1 MLQVQ
6 HATENT
12 TWTRSVNEK
21 EDSYQRDV
29 VQDEAEGG
37 GSFCQVLADLPG
49 HKLSLGDELTGVKA
63 SLRIDKQNTKIT
75 HTVELDSVLLPP
87 LVS

>member
-1 MLQVQ
+1 MLKVQ

-12 TWTRSVNEK
+12 TRTRMVNE
-21 EDSYQRDV
+21 EEALYQWDV

-49 HKLSLGDELTGVKA
+49 NKLSLGDELTGIKA
-63 SLRIDKQNTKIT
+63 SLRKDKQTHKII
-75 HTVELDSVLLPP
+75 HTVGLDSV
-87 LVS
+87 